1 MEGPAAT
8 PCLDCQ
14 RLRAQLEELQAT
26 VAQLQDQLAQAR
38 KGPSTSSEPPEPPPS
53 GAEAELPRPKAEPV
67 QGAERVAS
75 VDVLRGV
82 AVLGILAMNVVFF
95 GLPGPAYDN
104 PTRGGGD
111 TGLNLGLWAFNHLV
125 FDAKMMTLF
134 SMLFGAGLVLMG
146 GRADA
151 RGARLGWVYYRR
163 VFWLLVIGALHA
175 YLLWAGDILFVY
187 ALCGL
192 LLYPFRRLSPRTLLI
207 VGTLV
212 MLVLLP
218 VGAGIEGGLRFL
230 KATAAKAE
238 AVRQEAVPN
247 RARWAVQAWSLAAQA
262 QFRQAVGA
270 GPAPCLAAAAD
281 AVATA
286 AQEDK
291 KPTQFQAWV
300 AELWDKGVRSHL
312 GPSQEEEAE
321 SFNKE
326 VKVYQG
332 GYRGIVAHNA
342 WQLLVTHTVVF
353 LIALVWMIA
362 GRMLVG
368 MGLMK
373 LGVFAAARSRRFY
386 VWMAVLGYGVGLPLV
401 GYDTYALLR
410 GHFHFPDGLRSG
422 YLFNY
427 VGSVPVALGHAA
439 VVMLV
444 CKAGALRWLTAR
456 LAAVGRMALTNYLM
470 QSALCTTLFYGYGLG
485 LYGKLDRTGL
495 ACVVL
500 AVWAAELAWSPV
512 WLRYFRFGPAEWL
525 WRSLTYWRLQPL
537 RRAAE
542 PAVAEAAL

>member
-1 MEGPAAT
+1 MEGPVAT

-26 VAQLQDQLAQAR
+26 VAQLQDQVAQVR
-38 KGPSTSSEPPEPPPS
+38 KEPPESAPS
-53 GAEAELPRPKAEPV
+53 GVAAELPRPKAEPV
-67 QGAERVAS
+67 QGGERVAS

-82 AVLGILAMNVVFF
+82 ALLGILAMNIVFF

-111 TGLNLGLWAFNHLV
+111 TGLNLGIWAFNHLV
-125 FDAKMMTLF
+125 FDAKMMTIF

-175 YLLWAGDILFVY
+175 YLLWAGDILVLY

-207 VGTLV
+207 LGTLA
-212 MLVLLP
+212 MLVVVP
-218 VGAGIEGGLRFL
+218 VGAVIEGGLRFMET
-230 KATAAKAE
+230 TAAKAE

-247 RARWAVQAWSLAAQA
+247 RARWAVQACSLAAQA
-262 QFRQAVGA
+262 QLRQSAGA
-270 GPAPCLAAAAD
+270 GPAPCLAAVAES
-281 AVATA
+281 VATA
-286 AQEDK
+286 TQEDK
-291 KPTQFQAWV
+291 KPTQFQTWV
-300 AELWDKGVRSHL
+300 HDLWEQDVRPHL
-312 GPSQEEEAE
+312 EPSQEEVAK
-321 SFNKE
+321 SFDKE
-326 VKVYQG
+326 VKVYRD
-332 GYRGIVAHNA
+332 GYGGIVAHNA
-342 WQLLVTHTVVF
+342 WQLLMTHTVFF
-353 LIALVWMIA
+353 LIGLVWMIG

-386 VWMAVLGYGVGLPLV
+386 IWMAVLGYGVGLPLV

-410 GHFHFPDGLRSG
+410 SHFHYPDELRSG

-427 VGSVPVALGHAA
+427 LGSVPVALGHVA

-444 CKAGALRWLTAR
+444 CQAGLLRRLTAR

-470 QSALCTTLFYGYGLG
+470 QSVLCTTLFYGYGCG

-537 RRAAE
+537 RRAAGGA
-542 PAVAEAAL
+542 PAAATP

>member
-1 MEGPAAT
+1 MDSQPAT
-8 PCLDCQ
+8 TCPDCQ

-26 VAQLQDQLAQAR
+26 VAQLQDQIAEVR
-38 KGPSTSSEPPEPPPS
+38 KELPALVGP
-53 GAEAELPRPKAEPV
+53 EAELPRPKAEPV
-67 QGAERVAS
+67 RGAERVAA

-82 AVLGILAMNVVFF
+82 ALLGILPMNIVFF

-111 TGLNLGLWAFNHLV
+111 TGLNLGIWAFNHVV

-163 VFWLLVIGALHA
+163 VSWLLVIGLLHA
-175 YLLWAGDILFVY
+175 YLLWAGDILVEY

-192 LLYPFRRLSPRTLLI
+192 LLYPFRRLSARTLLI
-207 VGTLV
+207 LGTLAL
-212 MLVLLP
+212 LVVVP
-218 VGAGIEGGLRFL
+218 VGAAFEGAFRFME
-230 KATAAKAE
+230 ATAAKAE
-238 AVRQEAVPN
+238 AMRQEAAPN
-247 RARWAVQAWSLAAQA
+247 RARWVAGACSLAAQA
-262 QFRQAVGA
+262 QFRQSLGA
-270 GPAPCLAAAAD
+270 GPAPCLAAAAE
-281 AVATA
+281 AAATA

-291 KPTQFQAWV
+291 KPSRFQAWV
-300 AELWDKGVRSHL
+300 ADLWTEGVRPEID
-312 GPSQEEEAE
+312 PSPEQWAE
-321 SFNKE
+321 SYRKE
-326 VKVYQG
+326 VKVHGG
-332 GYRGIVAHNA
+332 GYGGIVAHNVR
-342 WQLLVTHTVVF
+342 QLVVTHTVGFVVG
-353 LIALVWMIA
+353 LVWLIG

-386 VWMAVLGYGVGLPLV
+386 VWLAVLGYGVGLPLV

-410 GHFHFPDGLRSG
+410 SHFHYPEALRSG
-422 YLFNY
+422 YLFTY
-427 VGSVPVALGHAA
+427 VGSVPVALGHVA

-444 CKAGALRWLTAR
+444 CRAGALRRLTAC

-470 QSALCTTLFYGYGLG
+470 QSVLCTTLFYGYGFG

-542 PAVAEAAL
+542 PAAEAVP

>member
-1 MEGPAAT
+1 
-8 PCLDCQ
+8 
-14 RLRAQLEELQAT
+14 
-26 VAQLQDQLAQAR
+26 LQDQIAEVR
-38 KGPSTSSEPPEPPPS
+38 KGSAPPA
-53 GAEAELPRPKAEPV
+53 GAELPRPKAEPV
-67 QGAERVAS
+67 RGAERVAA

-82 AVLGILAMNVVFF
+82 ALLGILPMNIVFF

-104 PTRGGGD
+104 PARGGGD
-111 TGLNLGLWAFNHLV
+111 TGLNLGIWAFNHVV
-125 FDAKMMTLF
+125 FDAKMMTIF

-163 VFWLLVIGALHA
+163 VLWLLVIGALHA
-175 YLLWAGDILFVY
+175 YLLWAGDILLPY

-192 LLYPFRRLSPRTLLI
+192 LLYPFRRLSARTLLI
-207 VGTLV
+207 VGTLA
-212 MLVLLP
+212 MLVILP
-218 VGAGIEGGLRFL
+218 VGAIFEVGLRFME
-230 KATAAKAE
+230 ATAAKAD

-247 RARWAVQAWSLAAQA
+247 RARWATEALSFAAQA
-262 QFRQAVGA
+262 QLRQSLGA
-270 GPAPCLAAAAD
+270 GPAPCLVAAAEA
-281 AVATA
+281 AATA

-291 KPTQFQAWV
+291 KPTRFQTWV
-300 AELWDKGVRSHL
+300 HDLWDEEVRPHL
-312 GPSQEEEAE
+312 QPTPDEAAR
-321 SFNKE
+321 SFKKE
-326 VKVYQG
+326 VRIYRD
-332 GYRGIVAHNA
+332 GYAGIVAHNA
-342 WQLLVTHTVVF
+342 GQLLVTHTVGFV
-353 LIALVWMIA
+353 IGLVWLIG

-373 LGVFAAARSRRFY
+373 LDVFAAARPRRFY
-386 VWMAVLGYGVGLPLV
+386 VWLAVLGYGVGLPLV

-410 GHFHFPDGLRSG
+410 GHFHYPDELRSG

-427 VGSVPVALGHAA
+427 VGSVPVALGHVA

-444 CKAGALRWLTAR
+444 CQSGAVRRLTAC

-495 ACVVL
+495 AGVVL

>member
-1 MEGPAAT
+1 
-8 PCLDCQ
+8 
-14 RLRAQLEELQAT
+14 
-26 VAQLQDQLAQAR
+26 V
-38 KGPSTSSEPPEPPPS
+38 
-53 GAEAELPRPKAEPV
+53 EAELPRPKAEPV
-67 QGAERVAS
+67 QGPERVAS

-82 AVLGILAMNVVFF
+82 AVLGILAMNIVFF
-95 GLPGPAYDN
+95 GLPEPAYDN
-104 PTRGGGD
+104 PSRGGGD
-111 TGLNLGLWAFNHLV
+111 TGLNLGIWAFNHLV
-125 FDAKMMTLF
+125 FDAKMMTIF

-175 YLLWAGDILFVY
+175 YLLWAGDILVLY

-192 LLYPFRRLSPRTLLI
+192 LLYPFRRLTPRTLLI
-207 VGTLV
+207 VGTLA
-212 MLVLLP
+212 MLVVLP
-218 VGAGIEGGLRFL
+218 VGAAFEVGLRFL
-230 KATAAKAE
+230 KTSAAKAE

-262 QFRQAVGA
+262 QFRQSLGA

-281 AVATA
+281 SVATA
-286 AQEDK
+286 LQEDK
-291 KPTQFQAWV
+291 KPTRSQAWL
-300 AELWDKGVRSHL
+300 AELWDKGVRGHIE
-312 GPSQEEEAE
+312 PTQEEAAK
-321 SFNKE
+321 SFKKE

-332 GYRGIVAHNA
+332 GYAGIVAHNA
-342 WQLLVTHTVVF
+342 GQLLVTHTAGF
-353 LIALVWMIA
+353 LIGLVWLIG

-373 LGVFAAARSRRFY
+373 LGVFAAARSWRFY
-386 VWMAVLGYGVGLPLV
+386 VWMVVLGYGVGLPLV

-410 GHFHFPDGLRSG
+410 GQFHFPETLRSV

-427 VGSVPVALGHAA
+427 VGSVPVALGHVA

-456 LAAVGRMALTNYLM
+456 LEAVGRMALTNYLM
-470 QSALCTTLFYGYGLG
+470 QSVLCTALFYGYGFG

-495 ACVVL
+495 AGVVL
-500 AVWAAELAWSPV
+500 AVWAAQLAWSPV

-525 WRSLTYWRLQPL
+525 WRSLTYWRLQPI

-542 PAVAEAAL
+542 PAAV

>member
-1 MEGPAAT
+1 MESPAAT

-26 VAQLQDQLAQAR
+26 VAQLQDQIAQVR
-38 KGPSTSSEPPEPPPS
+38 KETPEPAPS
-53 GAEAELPRPKAEPV
+53 AEKLPRPKAEPV
-67 QGAERVAS
+67 RGAERVAS

-82 AVLGILAMNVVFF
+82 ALLGILAMNVVFF
-95 GLPGPAYDN
+95 GLPGPCYDN

-111 TGLNLGLWAFNHLV
+111 AGLNLGLWAFNHVV

-163 VFWLLVIGALHA
+163 VFWLLVIGLLHA
-175 YLLWAGDILFVY
+175 YLLWSGDILVLY

-192 LLYPFRRLSPRTLLI
+192 LLYPLRRLSPRALLI

-212 MLVLLP
+212 MLVILP
-218 VGAGIEGGLRFL
+218 VGVVIEGGVRFL
-230 KATAAKAE
+230 QATAAKAE
-238 AVRQEAVPN
+238 AVRREAVPN
-247 RARWAVQAWSLAAQA
+247 RARWAAEAGALAAQA
-262 QFRQAVGA
+262 QFRQSLGA
-270 GPAPCLAAAAD
+270 GPAPCLAAAAE

-286 AQEDK
+286 TQEDK
-291 KPTQFQAWV
+291 KPTQFQTWV
-300 AELWDKGVRSHL
+300 AELWSQGARSHFE
-312 GPSQEEEAE
+312 PTPEEAAE
-321 SFNKE
+321 SFDKE
-326 VKVYQG
+326 VRVYRG

-342 WQLLVTHTVVF
+342 WQLLVTHTVIF
-353 LIALVWMIA
+353 LVALVWMIA

-373 LGVFAAARSRRFY
+373 LGVFAAARSWRFY

-410 GHFHFPDGLRSG
+410 SHFHFPDDLRSG

-427 VGSVPVALGHAA
+427 LGSVPVALGHAA
-439 VVMLV
+439 VVMLA
-444 CKAGALRWLTAR
+444 CQAGALPGLRAC

-470 QSALCTTLFYGYGLG
+470 QSVLCTTLFYGYGVG

-500 AVWAAELAWSPV
+500 AVWAAQLAWSPL

-542 PAVAEAAL
+542 PAVAEAVL